1 MFGIC
6 TQLKLACVGLVAEC
20 NLSFNIIRS
29 EAFRELLELS
39 AGRAVNIPSTRD
51 IMKCLSEHSTTL
63 KAALIEKIGKQKYV
77 CLTCDIWS
85 SRAQSYF
92 GMTVHCLNSNFK
104 RESFVLAFRQM
115 NHKQTNKE
123 INLLIR
129 DILRDYKINPKKVTH
144 IVTDGGSSFCKAF
157 KQYGISVDM
166 LVENNLVEDEDQ
178 DENQMPFMQFEDG
191 EEFYSNIIDLDAVD
205 YERNNFEFS
214 DGDEFSGDSHQNE
227 EFDEFQLTANDE
239 FSEMLSTSNNATDQ
253 ATESD
258 EYAVLPLPAQRRCL
272 SHLLNLL
279 GNDFENFLTDKA
291 KECLVLACSKLQA
304 LWVFPRKSSQAKTYS
319 KEILGSTLPVPVV
332 TRWNSKYDS
341 VSKVLSLGQEK
352 MNKYI
357 TALKTN
363 LKSAAHLSNLDK
375 EDWIMINIYVRVLK
389 PVAITLDRLQGE
401 IDCSQG
407 FILPSLFTMKH
418 QLENLDGGNVLKQC
432 RDAMLK
438 AVDKRFKFFFK
449 VEYSNREL
457 LLASVSTPRFKTDFI
472 ERDVDCAIARNLLVS
487 ECRVLQMDEE
497 ISQNSDCGIDDFE
510 SSFPNSSSDDFF
522 VSYSKRDCRR
532 RSIEIV
538 IDEEITR
545 YLADDRKELNILN
558 EYPNIRNVFYLH
570 NTTLSASAAIE
581 RVFSQSNMIFTP
593 RRNRLLARNFEN
605 LVLLKHNRKR
615 LISK

>member
-1 MFGIC
+1 MIRKFKCSAWDLIIFFGIC
-6 TQLKLACVGLVAEC
+6 KQLKLACVGLVAEC

-39 AGRAVNIPSTRD
+39 AGRVVNIPSTRE

-63 KAALIEKIGKQKYV
+63 KAALIEKIAKQKYV

-92 GMTVHCLNSNFK
+92 GMTVHFLNSNFK

-115 NHKQTNKE
+115 NHRQTNRE

-129 DILRDYKINPKKVTH
+129 DILRDYKISPRKVTH

-157 KQYGISVDM
+157 KQYGLGVDM
-166 LVENNLVEDEDQ
+166 LVENNLVEDED
-178 DENQMPFMQFEDG
+178 DENQMPYMQFEDG

-205 YERNNFEFS
+205 YERDNFEFS
-214 DGDEFSGDSHQNE
+214 DSDEFLGDTHQNE
-227 EFDEFQLTANDE
+227 EYDEFQLTANDE
-239 FSEMLSTSNNATDQ
+239 ISEILSNSINATDQ

-272 SHLLNLL
+272 SHLLNLI
-279 GNDFENFLTDKA
+279 GNDFENFLTNKA
-291 KECLVLACSKLQA
+291 KECLVLAFNKLQA
-304 LWVFPRKSSQAKTYS
+304 LWVYPRKSSQAKTYS
-319 KEILGSTLPVPVV
+319 KEILDTILPVPVV

-363 LKSAAHLSNLDK
+363 LKSATHLSNLDK

-432 RDAMLK
+432 RDTMLK
-438 AVDKRFKFFFK
+438 AVDKRFKSFFK

-472 ERDVDCAIARNLLVS
+472 EKASDCAIARDLLIS
-487 ECRVLQMDEE
+487 ECRLLQMDEE
-497 ISQNSDCGIDDFE
+497 IGRNNDCGINECE
-510 SSFPNSSSDDFF
+510 SSFPNNSSDDFF
-522 VSYSKRDCRR
+522 VSYSTIVDVDQSKLLLTKR
-532 RSIEIV
+532 
-538 IDEEITR
+538 
-545 YLADDRKELNILN
+545 
-558 EYPNIRNVFYLH
+558 
-570 NTTLSASAAIE
+570 
-581 RVFSQSNMIFTP
+581 
-593 RRNRLLARNFEN
+593 
-605 LVLLKHNRKR
+605 
-615 LISK
+615 